1 MTGTVD
7 SDDHYRRADDD
18 DENEDEHDSAE
29 RSEGGLAPTPALRT
43 GERTHRSSED
53 GLPVKIAAELICEL
67 LHGGVPPG
75 RLFLQA
81 LEADRLQVARQL
93 RIQHTRGDRFR
104 VCNAQQCF
112 VDSGAE
118 ERRAPREAFVEY
130 GAQRVDVRG
139 RTDLLFAPRRQFR
152 GKVVWR
158 TEHMAGQGDVAASVQ
173 RLGQAEVGEVRLV
186 EQVDEDV
193 GWLEI
198 TMHDAGG
205 MGNAHGFGERG
216 QVGGSLSR
224 RQWTV
229 TQPGRQGTPLHKFHG
244 QIVLALDLADVMDGY
259 DVGMTQSGGRPCF
272 ALEALHGLFAGEL
285 PK

>member
-18 DENEDEHDSAE
+18 DENEKEDKTAE
-29 RSEGGLAPTPALRT
+29 RGEGGLAPTPALCP

-53 GLPVKIAAELICEL
+53 GLPVEIAAELIGEF

-93 RIQHTRGDRFR
+93 GIQHPRGDRFR

-118 ERRAPREAFVEY
+118 ERRAPPEAFVEY

-139 RTDLLFAPRRQFR
+139 RTDLLFSAPPQFR

-198 TMHDAGG
+198 TMHESGRLGQSAGFCVR
-205 MGNAHGFGERG
+205 A
-216 QVGGSLSR
+216 
-224 RQWTV
+224 
-229 TQPGRQGTPLHKFHG
+229 P
-244 QIVLALDLADVMDGY
+244 
-259 DVGMTQSGGRPCF
+259 
-272 ALEALHGLFAGEL
+272 
-285 PK
+285 